1 MLLPNLLANGGAM
14 MWLLLA
20 TSAAAIA
27 VVIERLLHYHREQ
40 INTAEFLAGLRTVLK
55 KDNVVEAIS
64 ICEATAGPVPR
75 LVKAAILSREKGREA
90 VREVLEESGMQE
102 VPRLEEKLTVLAT
115 VAQIAPLMG
124 LFGTVLGMIDL
135 FGVMEA
141 EGLAASPALLA
152 GGIWKALLCTAFGLG
167 MAMFSYAAYNYLVSR
182 VNSIVLDME
191 KSSSEILNM
200 VCEMGNG
207 GKK

>member
-1 MLLPNLLANGGAM
+1 MLLPKLLANGGAM

-55 KDNVVEAIS
+55 RDNVVEAIS

-75 LVKAAILSREKGREA
+75 LVKAAILSREKGREG
-90 VREVLEESGMQE
+90 VREVLEEAGMQE